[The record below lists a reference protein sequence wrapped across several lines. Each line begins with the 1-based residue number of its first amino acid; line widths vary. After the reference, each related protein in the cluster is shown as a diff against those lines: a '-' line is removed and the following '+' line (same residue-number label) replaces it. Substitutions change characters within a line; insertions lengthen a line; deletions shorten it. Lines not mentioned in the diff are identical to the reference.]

1 MASQNNSVCWDW
13 ARFPNFLLQGLID
26 KIAHSDKRQIQISV
40 TFPTGAE
47 LGSHVR
53 GGQRGGK
60 ISPPD
65 ETHDRGGGANR
76 KLFENHL

>member
-26 KIAHSDKRQIQISV
+26 KIAHSDKRQNQISV
-40 TFPTGAE
+40 TYPTGAE

-53 GGQRGGK
+53 GRGGK
-60 ISPPD
+60 GGARFPGP
-65 ETHDRGGGANR
+65 TKLTTGGGVQI
-76 KLFENHL
+76 